1 MLGIFH
7 LAIFYEGHITYNNGH
22 KTCRVLFSGLMLK
35 QCKIS
40 CVEYKMAQLELCHVT
55 TG

>member
-7 LAIFYEGHITYNNGH
+7 LAIVYEGHITYNNGH

-40 CVEYKMAQLELCHVT
+40 CV
-55 TG
+55 